1 MMLFT
6 LVCHSSAAGVARS
19 CAMHSAACEAIPFN
33 RVFLLFNLHY
43 SEALLSFHQEPVYFA
58 SSN

>member
-6 LVCHSSAAGVARS
+6 LVCHSSAPGAARS
-19 CAMHSAACEAIPFN
+19 CAMHSAACKAIPFN
-33 RVFLLFNLHY
+33 RVFLLFDLHY
-43 SEALLSFHQEPVYFA
+43 SEALLSFQEPVYFA